1 MSKPLLI
8 ATDIFANVHL
18 ENDEDS
24 VCISLCINCFL
35 TSCMFCRIKLP
46 TLAEINIFG
55 DVLYAFQN

>member
-24 VCISLCINCFL
+24 VFISLCINCFL
-35 TSCMFCRIKLP
+35 PAACS
-46 TLAEINIFG
+46 AE
-55 DVLYAFQN
+55 